1 MTRARPRDRASAGER
16 ARTRAARLRRALC
29 ACAALG
35 AACAVAAAALG
46 SSARVLNAR
55 LSAAAVG
62 SALADARSCGG
73 SYDGS
78 RVEWCVGSHGRRG
91 TGIFFQPA
99 TTTWAGRSASGVAR
113 WGWWAY
119 WDARAASDEDA
130 RMGFWF
136 TTLAF
141 AALEGVFYAYVQG
154 SAPAARRSCVTRD
167 ATRRDATTTDGSVDG
182 CTSERKDDDDD

>member
-1 MTRARPRDRASAGER
+1 MDARAI
-16 ARTRAARLRRALC
+16 AR
-29 ACAALG
+29 
-35 AACAVAAAALG
+35 
-46 SSARVLNAR
+46 
-55 LSAAAVG
+55 
-62 SALADARSCGG
+62 LADAGAREARRAVRDGAVRRERTRDDARGG
-73 SYDGS
+73 TTTTTMGREPRGNGAREGARDGVIPS
-78 RVEWCVGSHGRRG
+78 RFRRG
-91 TGIFFQPA
+91 EECDERCRA
-99 TTTWAGRSASGVAR
+99 TRGVAR
-113 WGWWAY
+113 RVASFAAARVAPARASSNR
-119 WDARAASDEDA
+119 DDRAASDEDA